1 MIYQD
6 MGSGNS
12 WNIVQNNEGKMKILY
27 IITGLGFGGAEKV
40 VCDLADQMV
49 LKGHEVKIAYLT
61 GDKLMKPKSS
71 NVEIIYLAL
80 NGIKSFIPASSQY
93 RNLLRSFR
101 PDVVHAHMVHAN
113 IFVRLNRINQKIPK
127 LICTA
132 HNSNEG
138 GNIRMLAYKYTNF
151 LSDINTNVSKEA
163 SQAFI
168 NNGAFT
174 KENLITVYN
183 GIDLNKFKFS
193 NSKNDIVSIDD
204 GFTNFLSV
212 GRLNEQKDY
221 PNLLNAISQLDVNLK
236 VRFNIV
242 GDGELRLAIENLIDS
257 MGIKNKVN
265 LLGRRKDIA
274 TLMHQSDFFILPS
287 KYEGFGLVVAE
298 AMACGTF
305 VIATDCGGVRE
316 VLGDTGILVSPQD
329 SQALAQAMQQALS
342 LTDEQIEVNN
352 KRARKRIEEL
362 FSLEKSVEKWLEIYT
377 A

>member
-1 MIYQD
+1 MNLD
-6 MGSGNS
+6 MEDGNS

-71 NVEIIYLAL
+71 NIEIIYLAL
-80 NGIKSFIPASSQY
+80 NGIKSFIPASIQY

-138 GNIRMLAYKYTNF
+138 GKIRMLAYKYTNL

-168 NNGAFT
+168 NKGAFT

-257 MGIKNKVN
+257 MDIKNKVN

-342 LTDEQIEVNN
+342 LTDEQISSNN
-352 KRARKRIEEL
+352 IRARKRIEEL

>member
-1 MIYQD
+1 MNQGMDDGILW
-6 MGSGNS
+6 S
-12 WNIVQNNEGKMKILY
+12 IVQNDENKMKILY
-27 IITGLGFGGAEKV
+27 VITGLGLGGAEKV

-61 GDKLMKPKSS
+61 GDRLVIPKSPD
-71 NVEIIYLAL
+71 VEIIYLAL
-80 NGIKSFIPASSQY
+80 NGIKSFIPASIQY

-138 GNIRMLAYKYTNF
+138 GNIRMLAYRYTNL

-168 NNGAFT
+168 NKGAFT

-242 GDGELRLAIENLIDS
+242 GDGELRLTIENLIDS

-316 VLGDTGILVSPQD
+316 VLGDTGILVPPQD

-342 LTDEQIEVNN
+342 LTDEQISSNN
-352 KRARKRIEEL
+352 IRARKRIEEL
-362 FSLEKSVEKWLEIYT
+362 FSLEKSVEKWLEIYE
-377 A
+377 AK

>member
-1 MIYQD
+1 
-6 MGSGNS
+6 
-12 WNIVQNNEGKMKILY
+12 MKILY
-27 IITGLGFGGAEKV
+27 IITGLGLGGAEKV

-61 GDKLMKPKSS
+61 GDKLVIPRSP

-138 GNIRMLAYKYTNF
+138 GNIRMLAYRYTNL

-168 NNGAFT
+168 NKGAFT

-221 PNLLNAISQLDVNLK
+221 PNLLNAIALLDKKLGTPVK
-236 VRFNIV
+236 FQIA
-242 GDGELRLAIENLIDS
+242 GDGVLRLELENLID
-257 MGIKNKVN
+257 KLNLNAYVE
-265 LLGRRKDIA
+265 LLGNRKDIPQ
-274 TLMHQSDFFILPS
+274 LLNNSKFFILSS
-287 KYEGFGLVVAE
+287 KHEGLPTVVIE
-298 AMACGTF
+298 AMACGCF
-305 VIATDCGGVRE
+305 VIATDCGGTAE
-316 VLGDTGILVSPQD
+316 IMGDTGILVPPQD

-362 FSLEKSVEKWLEIYT
+362 FSLEKSIEKWLEIYE
-377 A
+377 AKQ

>member
-1 MIYQD
+1 MNLD
-6 MGSGNS
+6 MEDGNS

-71 NVEIIYLAL
+71 NIEIIYLAL
-80 NGIKSFIPASSQY
+80 NGIKSFIPASIQY

-138 GNIRMLAYKYTNF
+138 GKIRMLAYKYTNF

-168 NNGAFT
+168 NKGAFT

-316 VLGDTGILVSPQD
+316 VLGDTGILVPPQD

-342 LTDEQIEVNN
+342 LTDEQISSNN
-352 KRARKRIEEL
+352 IRARKRIEEL